1 MYSNLLCLMF
11 TLFILLFFHEDVY
24 CNKDLNKN
32 SRKLLALHRKYRQD
46 LVDCKVNGQPPAEYM
61 SKLKWNY
68 DLAQQAQSLASYCI
82 LRQGKPRS
90 KKFTWVGQNIA
101 FFSTIN
107 SAVDAWFNEHKL
119 YNYSV
124 NNCPKCVHY
133 KQMVWAK
140 TTDIGCG
147 VANCQRYG
155 LSVVCYYGPGGNWIN
170 EKPYKVK
177 PHNLCPI
184 VQSIPKDHFQT
195 NRVHTRH
202 GQKSINLREK
212 KGVKYRP
219 K

>member
-61 SKLKWNY
+61 SKL
-68 DLAQQAQSLASYCI
+68 
-82 LRQGKPRS
+82 
-90 KKFTWVGQNIA
+90 
-101 FFSTIN
+101 
-107 SAVDAWFNEHKL
+107 
-119 YNYSV
+119 
-124 NNCPKCVHY
+124 
-133 KQMVWAK
+133 MVWAK

-184 VQSIPKDHFQT
+184 VQSIPEDRFQT
-195 NRVHTRH
+195 NRVHTRN
-202 GQKSINLREK
+202 GQKSINQREK